1 MNNARS
7 IKQNAGAD
15 ALPNFRNLGVT
26 LRILL
31 ISNGMALLLALMQ
44 ADGWADVPQRMM
56 QIATL
61 LTPILLAT
69 LLLLW
74 AAQPWLDRL
83 GYWRGALAGTALGL
97 GVTLP
102 TYYFGGEG

>member
-15 ALPNFRNLGVT
+15 ALPNFRNLGIT

-44 ADGWADVPQRMM
+44 AGGWADVPQRMM

-61 LTPILLAT
+61 LTPILLAI
-69 LLLLW
+69 LVRPW
-74 AAQPWLDRL
+74 AAEPWLDRL
-83 GYWRGALAGTALGL
+83 GYWRGVPAGNLS
-97 GVTLP
+97 
-102 TYYFGGEG
+102 GGAMKPGAHYLR

>member
-1 MNNARS
+1 MNKARS

-15 ALPNFRNLGVT
+15 ALPDFRNLGVM

-31 ISNGMALLLALMQ
+31 ISNGMALLLALTQ
-44 ADGWADVPQRMM
+44 AGGWSDVPQRMM

-69 LLLLW
+69 LVLLW

-83 GYWRGALAGTALGL
+83 GCRRGGRGGGL
-97 GVTLP
+97 V
-102 TYYFGGEG
+102 GGGRGR

>member
-1 MNNARS
+1 M

-15 ALPNFRNLGVT
+15 ALPDFRNLGVM

-31 ISNGMALLLALMQ
+31 ISNIMALLLALTQ
-44 ADGWADVPQRMM
+44 AGGWADVPQRMM

-69 LLLLW
+69 LVLLW
-74 AAQPWLDRL
+74 AAQPWLARL
-83 GYWRGALAGTALGL
+83 GYWRGGLAGDLS
-97 GVTLP
+97 
-102 TYYFGGEG
+102 GGAVAVGPFFFRGAVVPPP